1 MITLNRR
8 QFLATSAA
16 FSGLSASTGF
26 AGTPFATLTAQQSDV
41 QLLPGN
47 YGKTS
52 LWCFDGGSPGP
63 EIRVAHGG
71 ACPAQIGQPVFSG
84 NVDALARH
92 PHRQCDGWRF
102 RPDTGCGP
110 AGGNIRL

>member
-52 LWCFDGGSPGP
+52 LWCFDGGKSLHTSGDPSGLRVPPYSPD
-63 EIRVAHGG
+63 
-71 ACPAQIGQPVFSG
+71 S
-84 NVDALARH
+84 LAVS
-92 PHRQCDGWRF
+92 
-102 RPDTGCGP
+102 
-110 AGGNIRL
+110 

>member
-63 EIRVAHGG
+63 EIRVAQGG
-71 ACPAQIGQPVFSG
+71 RVQLRTIQEGRGRRPKADTIRINISIKRTERGSSQGQ
-84 NVDALARH
+84 H
-92 PHRQCDGWRF
+92 M
-102 RPDTGCGP
+102 T
-110 AGGNIRL
+110 

>member
-63 EIRVAHGG
+63 EICVAQGG
-71 ACPAQIGQPVFSG
+71 VSSADWSTGFLRERRRIGTASASTMRWMAFPA
-84 NVDALARH
+84 
-92 PHRQCDGWRF
+92 
-102 RPDTGCGP
+102 
-110 AGGNIRL
+110 